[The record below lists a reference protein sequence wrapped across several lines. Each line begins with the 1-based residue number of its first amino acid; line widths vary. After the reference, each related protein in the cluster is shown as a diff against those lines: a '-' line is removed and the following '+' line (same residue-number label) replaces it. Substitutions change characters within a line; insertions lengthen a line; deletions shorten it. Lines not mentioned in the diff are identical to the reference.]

1 MNRNAP
7 SNRPLTTLA
16 ANQFA
21 SVFQIFIKLWNRHH
35 SKMDL
40 NYIPGSILDSKKKT
54 SIIPPI
60 AETGCG
66 QHILPVSFLI
76 RDSCS
81 DVVMPA
87 LMFLFEKYA
96 WIQGEWMSC
105 IAQVK
110 FHRKRHTCLPALCP
124 HSPYFLSGFS
134 TSYYKYIP
142 LTQYV
147 SQDLIHKL

>member
-1 MNRNAP
+1 
-7 SNRPLTTLA
+7 
-16 ANQFA
+16 
-21 SVFQIFIKLWNRHH
+21 
-35 SKMDL
+35 MDL
-40 NYIPGSILDSKKKT
+40 NYIPGSILDSKKKA

-96 WIQGEWMSC
+96 
-105 IAQVK
+105 
-110 FHRKRHTCLPALCP
+110 
-124 HSPYFLSGFS
+124 
-134 TSYYKYIP
+134 
-142 LTQYV
+142 
-147 SQDLIHKL
+147 